1 MNGKTYMLRVWNTL
15 TNTYDTVA
23 VTQEVYN
30 EYRRSYWRE
39 EKGDVQYQNRTLPL
53 YEAVLNKDRAVHTD
67 PEHIL
72 EGKTSYKKSIA
83 KSEKEKGKT

>member
-39 EKGDVQYQNRTLPL
+39 ERATSNIRTGRCPCMKLC
-53 YEAVLNKDRAVHTD
+53 
-67 PEHIL
+67 
-72 EGKTSYKKSIA
+72 
-83 KSEKEKGKT
+83 